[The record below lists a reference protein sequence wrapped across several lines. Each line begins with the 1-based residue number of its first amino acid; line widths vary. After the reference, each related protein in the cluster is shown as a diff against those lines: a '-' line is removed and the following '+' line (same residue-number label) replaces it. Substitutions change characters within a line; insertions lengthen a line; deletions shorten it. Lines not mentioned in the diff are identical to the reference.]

1 MNMNMVMVGRQLEQ
15 YKQERRKIRSKLRA
29 MKKAA
34 ASGASQATGENPN
47 KSSLRKEVTL
57 STKSSKGDD
66 WIEDV
71 RRELSSLL
79 DGIPVSPSSSSEKE
93 GGGGGGDKNTL
104 GSLWS
109 FWNVLDS
116 ILPNKS
122 SSRRSKRSDETSAC
136 NMKNPRTTD
145 YIWLAMTFIDFWMV
159 TSEADER
166 CWHYHICQLGKDNA
180 WMTSMNPLMSI
191 MDQVLRKGAATYLNH
206 INSNITTSSL
216 EAASRSHED
225 CLVFFRPQCVDEEH
239 EGHEYTS

>member
-34 ASGASQATGENPN
+34 ASVATAGDNLN
-47 KSSLRKEVTL
+47 RSSLRKVTL
-57 STKSSKGDD
+57 STESSKGDD

-71 RRELSSLL
+71 RKELSSLL
-79 DGIPVSPSSSSEKE
+79 DGIPAVSPSSTEKE
-93 GGGGGGDKNTL
+93 GGGVEKNTL

-122 SSRRSKRSDETSAC
+122 SSGGRSKRSCQRE
-136 NMKNPRTTD
+136 NPQTTD
-145 YIWLAMTFIDFWMV
+145 YIWLALTFIDFWTV
-159 TSEADER
+159 TSEADAQ

-191 MDQVLRKGAATYLNH
+191 MDQVLRQGAALYLNH
-206 INSNITTSSL
+206 LNSNITTSSL
-216 EAASRSHED
+216 EAASRTHED
-225 CLVFFRPQCVDEEH
+225 CLAFLRPECVDEEEH